1 MGIVWAV
8 VNMLA
13 AVAKA
18 AVWVMEQADTNMK
31 ELHRYRFEDQHIE
44 DQDDE

>member
-8 VNMLA
+8 VDILA

-18 AVWVMEQADTNMK
+18 AVWVMEQADKNAK
-31 ELHRYRFEDQHIE
+31 ELQSYRFEDQ
-44 DQDDE
+44 DTD